1 MRIVVAL
8 GGNAL
13 IRRDEPASIDTQRR
27 NAKTAAR
34 SITSLIGAGHD
45 VVLTHGDGPQIGLM
59 AMQDDAYDPV
69 LASPLDVLTAEAQG
83 MVGYVLLQELENS
96 AGLGEQVAALL
107 TRIEVDP
114 ADPAF
119 GQPSKPIG
127 PVYEAGE
134 ADELASRHGWK
145 MVPDKGGVRR
155 AVPSPRPLRILE
167 LAIVKQLLSS
177 GITVICAG
185 GGGIAVVKESGG
197 WRGVEAVI
205 DKDFASALLARDA
218 DADVLLLLTDVDG
231 VYADWGSKN
240 QRLISAATPEELKQ
254 HEFAAGSMRPKVLA
268 AIEFVEHGG
277 TFAGIGSL
285 EDALAIIEGRAGTR
299 IRR

>member
-13 IRRDEPASIDTQRR
+13 IRRDEPASIETQRR
-27 NAKTAAR
+27 NAKTAAS
-34 SITSLIGAGHD
+34 SIARLIGAGHD

-59 AMQDDAYDPV
+59 ALQDDAYDPS

-83 MVGYVLLQELENS
+83 MVGYLLLQELENC
-96 AGLGEQVAALL
+96 AGLDGRLSALL

-127 PVYEAGE
+127 QVYDDRKAH
-134 ADELASRHGWK
+134 ELAAMHGWA
-145 MVPDKGGVRR
+145 MVPDKGGFRR

-167 LAIVKQLLSS
+167 LAIINQLLSG

-185 GGGIAVVKESGG
+185 GGGIAVAPDEGG

-205 DKDFASALLARDA
+205 DKDFASGLLARNLSA
-218 DADVLLLLTDVDG
+218 DALLLLTDVDG
-231 VYADWGSKN
+231 VYADWGSKK
-240 QRLISAATPEELKQ
+240 QRPISDATPEELKQ

-268 AIEFVEHGG
+268 AVEFVEHGG
-277 TFAGIGSL
+277 TFSGIGSL
-285 EDALAIIEGRAGTR
+285 KDALAIVEGGAGTR

>member
-13 IRRDEPASIDTQRR
+13 IRRDEPASISTQRK

-34 SITSLIGAGHD
+34 SVASLVAAGHD

-59 AMQDDAYDPV
+59 ALQDNAYDPS

-83 MVGYVLLQELENS
+83 MVGYVLMQELENS
-96 AGLGEQVAALL
+96 AGLCGRLAVLL

-119 GQPSKPIG
+119 GDPSKPIG
-127 PVYEAGE
+127 PVYGAKEAE
-134 ADELASRHGWK
+134 AVASRNGWT
-145 MVPDKGGVRR
+145 MVPDKGGFRR
-155 AVPSPRPLRILE
+155 SVPSPRPLRLVE
-167 LAIVKQLLSS
+167 LAIVKQLVSS
-177 GITVICAG
+177 GTTVICAG
-185 GGGIAVVKESGG
+185 GGGIAVVREQGV

-205 DKDFASALLARDA
+205 DKDFASALLARDVDA
-218 DADVLLLLTDVDG
+218 DALLLLTDVDG
-231 VYADWGSKN
+231 VYADWGGEN
-240 QRLISAATPEELKQ
+240 QRLISAATPEELKR

-268 AIEFVEHGG
+268 AVDFVEHGG
-277 TFAGIGSL
+277 TCSGIGSL
-285 EDALAIIEGRAGTR
+285 EDALAIVEGKAGTR
-299 IRR
+299 VKR

>member
-13 IRRDEPASIDTQRR
+13 IRQDEPASIETQRK
-27 NAKTAAR
+27 NAKVAAR
-34 SITSLIGAGHD
+34 DIAGLIGAGHD

-59 AMQDDAYDPV
+59 ALQDDAYDPV

-96 AGLGEQVAALL
+96 AGLGGLVAALL

-119 GQPSKPIG
+119 DQPSKPIG
-127 PVYEAGE
+127 PVYETGE

-177 GITVICAG
+177 GVTVICAG

-205 DKDFASALLARDA
+205 DKDFASALLARDV

-231 VYADWGSKN
+231 VYAGWGSEN
-240 QRLISAATPEELKQ
+240 QRLISVATPEELKQ

-268 AIEFVEHGG
+268 AVEFVEHGG
-277 TFAGIGSL
+277 TFAGIGGL
-285 EDALAIIEGRAGTR
+285 EDALAIVEGGAGTR